1 MIRAHCGFVTQRTV
15 AIVTVATVAITAI
28 KCFYIVK

>member
-15 AIVTVATVAITAI
+15 AIATVATGVITAI